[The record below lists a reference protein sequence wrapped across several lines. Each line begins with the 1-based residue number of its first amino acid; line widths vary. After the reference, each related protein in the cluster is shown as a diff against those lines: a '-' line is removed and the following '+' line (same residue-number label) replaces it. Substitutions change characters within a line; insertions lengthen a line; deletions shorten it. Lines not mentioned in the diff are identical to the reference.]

1 MNPYLTSR
9 LSFMKKLPALLLIL
23 SCTTL
28 LACGKG
34 QEINGHNTTTAYR
47 SVKGIK
53 NRLPVEKRIEFEVAF
68 WTIRDAQKNDSDFLK
83 AVDGKTPQEII
94 DAGQAIYQE
103 RKAAGF
109 KDYDSYISWDDMI
122 SKFGKERSDQDNK
135 RLKSKGVEEKDK
147 ENNVLYNL

>member
-9 LSFMKKLPALLLIL
+9 LSFMKKLPALLLII

-28 LACGKG
+28 MACGKG

-109 KDYDSYISWDDMI
+109 KDYDSYNSWDDMI

-135 RLKSKGVEEKDK
+135 RLKSKEVQEKDK
-147 ENNVLYNL
+147 ANNVLYNL